1 MFFSVVLYFSMSF
14 PPIYVASAIAAN
26 NLLRYTLASVFPL
39 FTVQCFENLG
49 IGWAGSLFAFI
60 ALAMVPV
67 PYVFGYFGPHLRAR
81 SKFGYAAYFKKLEE
95 QKELQAAADAKRKTQ
110 IEHKNNL
117 LIVPLSNLKCHQNPR
132 KLLLKKC
139 EHVTNNFYTFS
150 KIFN

>member
-1 MFFSVVLYFSMSF
+1 
-14 PPIYVASAIAAN
+14 
-26 NLLRYTLASVFPL
+26 
-39 FTVQCFENLG
+39 
-49 IGWAGSLFAFI
+49 
-60 ALAMVPV
+60 MVPV

-132 KLLLKKC
+132 KLLLKS
-139 EHVTNNFYTFS
+139 VNMSLITFIPS
-150 KIFN
+150 VKYLIDRNLV